1 MATQIKLRRDTAANW
16 LLEDPVLGTGEPGF
30 ELTTG
35 KLKIGDGTSLWSA
48 LDYIVAE
55 PDGSIDLGAVDK
67 NLLPATD
74 NTYDLGSP
82 AKRWRHLFATGS
94 SVYIGD
100 IKLSN
105 SSGTLVVQQV
115 TNAGLIN
122 EAPVAGPG
130 TVTTDRIS
138 NGIHSFSINASGV
151 LQLDGAPYLGGDTA
165 LPTNTLGYL
174 YNDGTGTL
182 TWASGAGGA
191 GGGTSDRL
199 TNGAYEV
206 ILEATGALTFPN
218 GVLKIAGNTISNYVA
233 GDDSGSGS
241 QLEVAP
247 TKTVI
252 TNGVTNSLGGS
263 PSLTGQSL
271 FEVGSNGILSSFQ
284 VINSLGEGESTLTSE
299 YLTELDNNSFKI
311 GQRITNDLGDG
322 SEPLVA
328 FNGWTFGIEEDN
340 ITLAMTFPNTALQR
354 DTGTVTCAGNASTV
368 VYTASGQGQHTIRL
382 LIQVEG
388 NEGAPVGWDTQACEM
403 IIAKSWRANDVAA
416 TVYGIVH
423 TSVAPLATFSA
434 EWNALTSRVE
444 VLCATPSANSVYVRT
459 FATEIYTA
467 D

>member
-67 NLLPATD
+67 NLLPATG

-82 AKRWRHLFATGS
+82 AKRWRHLFASGG
-94 SVYIGD
+94 SVYVGD

-130 TVTTDRIS
+130 VVTTDRIS

-151 LQLDGAPYLGGDTA
+151 LQLDGAPYFGGDTA

-206 ILEATGALTFPN
+206 ILGATGEVSFPN
-218 GVLKIAGNTISNYVA
+218 GDLKIAGNKISNYVTTEF
-233 GDDSGSGS
+233 GGSGS
-241 QLEVAP
+241 QLEVSQS
-247 TKTVI
+247 KTVI
-252 TNGVTNSLGGS
+252 TNGVATTLGGG
-263 PSLTGQSL
+263 SLTSQAL
-271 FEVGSNGILSSFQ
+271 FEVSTNGILSAFQ
-284 VINSLGEGESTLTSE
+284 VINTLDDTSLTNEV
-299 YLTELDNNSFKI
+299 LTELDNTGFKI
-311 GQRITNDLGDG
+311 GLRVTNDLGG
-322 SEPLVA
+322 GEPLIG
-328 FNGWTFGIEEDN
+328 FNGWTFGTVN
-340 ITLAMTFPNTALQR
+340 QQQALSYPNNAIQR
-354 DTGTVTCAGNASTV
+354 DTGTVDCLGNASTV
-368 VYTASGQGQHTIRL
+368 VYTASSDIQYTIKL

-388 NEGAPVGWDTQACEM
+388 FEGAAAATDSQACEM
-403 IIAKSWRANDVAA
+403 IVTKSFRADDIASS
-416 TVYGIVH
+416 VYAVVH
-423 TSVAPLATFSA
+423 TSVSPLATFTA
-434 EWNALTSRVE
+434 EWNALTSRIQ
-444 VLCATPSANSVYVRT
+444 VLCATPSANAVNVRI
-459 FATEIYTA
+459 FATEIQYA
-467 D
+467 P

>member
-340 ITLAMTFPNTALQR
+340 ITLAMTFPNSALQR
-354 DTGTVTCAGNASTV
+354 DTDTVTCAGNASTV

-403 IIAKSWRANDVAA
+403 IIAKSFRANDVAA

-423 TSVAPLATFSA
+423 TSVAPLATFTA
-434 EWNALTSRVE
+434 EWNALTSRIQ
-444 VLCATPSANSVYVRT
+444 VLCATPSAKSVYVRT